1 MIEFETPAGIGIRY
15 QPESEGKRQYW
26 IRAEAVRPYAEGG
39 YPTEWR
45 EVPSVSEA
53 LGILDKPQLPWW
65 GMQMGVDG
73 VRTLI
78 ERRIIVPVEVVEGRW
93 VLTDGTSTLTRDEIV
108 ALLQEHKLTT
118 NDVRDRAGERGTAAH
133 AALEAWAM
141 TGARAEPAGY
151 PDEQAGYVEAVLK
164 FCADA
169 QLSNARAEVMVGSL
183 AHGYAGRYDLR
194 GELSGDLV
202 VNLRGKD
209 GTRQTFDEQPTLLDL
224 KTSKYVTANHFLQM
238 EAYEG
243 AGVECG
249 YEPTMRRVVI
259 HARADGRYVVKTNA
273 KWTHSDFLAVLGAWR
288 TLKRKGYR

>member
-26 IRAEAVRPYAEGG
+26 LRAPEPVGALGPIS
-39 YPTEWR
+39 PWS

-65 GMQMGVDG
+65 GMQMGVEG

-78 ERRIIVPVEVVEGRW
+78 ERRIILPVEVIEGRW

-108 ALLQEHKLTT
+108 ALLQEHHLTT

-151 PDEQAGYVEAVLK
+151 PDEQAGYVEATLK
-164 FCADA
+164 FCSDA
-169 QLSNARAEVMVGSL
+169 QLSNAQAEVMVGSL

-194 GELSGDLV
+194 GDLSGDLV
-202 VNLRGKD
+202 VNLRGKN
-209 GTRQTFDEQPTLLDL
+209 GTRMEFVEQPTLLDL

-259 HARADGRYVVKTNA
+259 HARADGRYVVKTNQV
-273 KWTHSDFLAVLGAWR
+273 WTQADFLAVLGAWR